1 MATGTNAIANQQ
13 EAKTVGGSTAT
24 VIANQGCTK
33 TKAIE
38 LNCTVAGNYANNQL
52 VKYSSLGKNVVVT
65 HYPLTFSVSSN
76 PDKFKCVVTYGNTS
90 TTLIGASTP
99 PSINIPINQ
108 SVTVTIQG
116 SDVITTNPNKKVT
129 YIAAQKQLNGTA
141 FNEDSTT
148 FIITKATVVSVTS
161 VTTTTKYSVYIFPP
175 SISDPS
181 AYFKAVGSD
190 NTNWVI
196 PDGTVTYSGSVGL
209 GYKLSG
215 YTREDYGAQQLS
227 YINTTSG
234 TFIMPDTSVK
244 LTPDVT
250 YINYTLSQS
259 WDPTSKIALYC
270 NNTTFKS
277 SSYTFHYNDSLKFTS
292 GTNTVT
298 NNGVKTIGTISK
310 ISVTN
315 NSTGTNTEYTIPCTI
330 TGPAAN
336 LDIDSG
342 SITTLTQYQVTL
354 FPMSGVTISTTNHA
368 SGSYVS
374 SGTNIVFT
382 FTLAS
387 GYINPKVTAETLAG
401 KSVAVN
407 VTISPTGGTAS
418 FTMPSSAVNV
428 TITATASQDYIT
440 SFSIDEGEGV
450 DPNTKLKLTVDGV
463 TSTLTKTNN
472 TLSIYNGKSVT
483 AQILP
488 VTKEYTT
495 RPYRQVTY
503 RMQDWQIDL
512 GSNILYG
519 GQIVNDYIDTLS
531 FTMPESNVSIS
542 ALNQTAY
549 QTKYKISKTLNS
561 NCGINLNVAQS
572 YVLSGTS
579 ITVTFVPASGY
590 IINSWTISRYGQT
603 SLTGTSSSYTFT
615 MPSTDVDISVVV
627 QEEIPAI
634 DDAISILS
642 INNSAAY
649 RRFETSYLRTVSD
662 TQELST
668 GLNDELSRCDNL
680 VIPDMYKTIG
690 SEESELGNQ
699 YAIPINSSN
708 INITF
713 IIQQGSNI
721 ESIGVIP
728 CYWNGAYYE
737 ELDDNLCNI
746 IVDDLDDLQSKTIT
760 DVLSITNVT
769 QNFIIT
775 CLQKYHRYLVIY
787 SFYIDNSNFIQEC
800 VTNKS
805 DSALIQQL
813 CSRLRICVNNSQNN
827 YAHSIDFNYTCSDP
841 LSNGLDYNWYFT
853 AQPTLLAGTNKI
865 YDPENLNFARSIVG
879 LYNDQDLVY
888 QHFNI
893 NDFVTLD
900 YNTQYLPAGSIAQS
914 ASPFFVECL
923 DSQQPD
929 DLGFYVRFDGMLQN
943 MIDPSKCYITL
954 IPYSSLTGSEG
965 SKITELHLNL
975 SNQQLLITTPVIDMM
990 PIDDFLYYAIQ
1001 DNTIISVNITNT
1013 DTYAFTFRYNISE
1026 LLRQNINSDVVDL
1039 LDYSSNVGIYFSL
1052 TYAGQCFSFVTKL
1065 PSSDFEIDLDTG
1077 ELDPLQNDLLISNLN
1092 TNVQNSNWIEQG
1104 VISPTLTISGNE
1116 IFDNI
1121 LNIN

>member
-1 MATGTNAIANQQ
+1 MYQKMATGTNAIANEG
-13 EAKTVGGSTAT
+13 EAKTKGGSTVAVT
-24 VIANQGCTK
+24 SNKGCTK
-33 TKAIE
+33 TRAIE

-116 SDVITTNPNKKVT
+116 SDVITMNPNKKVT

-259 WDPTSKIALYC
+259 WDPTAKIALYC

-292 GTNTVT
+292 ETNTVT

-315 NSTGTNTEYTIPCTI
+315 NSTGNNTEYTLPCTI

-354 FPMSGVTISTTNHA
+354 FPLSGVTISTTNHA

-382 FTLAS
+382 FILAS
-387 GYINPKVTAETLAG
+387 GYINPKVTAKTLVG
-401 KSVAVN
+401 KLVAVN

-531 FTMPESNVSIS
+531 FTMPTSNVSIS

-549 QTKYKISKTLNS
+549 QTKYIISKTLNS
-561 NCGINLNVAQS
+561 NCGINLSIAQS
-572 YVLSGTS
+572 YVLPGTS
-579 ITVTFVPASGY
+579 ITVNFVPASGY
-590 IINSWTISRYGQT
+590 IITNWTIEKYGQT
-603 SLTGTSSSYTFT
+603 PITGTSSSYTFT
-615 MPSTDVDISVVV
+615 MPSTDINISVAVE
-627 QEEIPAI
+627 EEIPAI
-634 DDAISILS
+634 NDAISILS
-642 INNSAAY
+642 INNSTAY

-662 TQELST
+662 TQEIST
-668 GLNDELSRCDNL
+668 GLNDELTRCDNL

-708 INITF
+708 INIIF
-713 IIQQGSNI
+713 IIQQESNI

-728 CYWNGAYYE
+728 CCWNGTHYE

-746 IVDDLDDLQSKTIT
+746 IVGDLNNYQTKTIQDT
-760 DVLSITNVT
+760 TSISNVT
-769 QNFIIT
+769 ETLTIT
-775 CLQKYHRYLVIY
+775 CLQKFHRYLITY
-787 SFYIDNSNFIQEC
+787 TFYITDENFIQNC
-800 VTNKS
+800 ITDTSNS
-805 DSALIQQL
+805 SLIQYL
-813 CSRLRICVNNSQNN
+813 CSRLRIIVNNNSGHDPT
-827 YAHSIDFNYTCSDP
+827 HSIDFNYTCSDP
-841 LSNGLDYNWYFT
+841 DNWYFT
-853 AQPTLLAGTNKI
+853 AQPRILAGTNI
-865 YDPENLNFARSIVG
+865 DEGSFNFARSIVG
-879 LYNDQDLVY
+879 LYDDYTNNYLVL
-888 QHFNI
+888 NT

-900 YNTQYLPAGSIAQS
+900 LNTQYLPAGNIEYNTPIFQ
-914 ASPFFVECL
+914 VEFL
-923 DSQQPD
+923 NNQQPD
-929 DLGFYVRFDGMLQN
+929 DLGFYVRFDGMLQD
-943 MIDPSKCYITL
+943 MIDPSQCYITL

-990 PIDDFLYYAIQ
+990 PINDFLDYAIQ

-1026 LLRQNINSDVVDL
+1026 LLRQNINNDVVDL

-1065 PSSDFEIDLDTG
+1065 PSSNFDIDPDTG
-1077 ELDPLQNDLLISNLN
+1077 ELNSLNNLLISNLN
-1092 TNVQNSNWIEQG
+1092 SNTIENSNWIGQG

>member
-1 MATGTNAIANQQ
+1 MATGTNAIANEQ
-13 EAKTVGGSTAT
+13 EAKTKGGSTVAVT
-24 VIANQGCTK
+24 SNKGCTK
-33 TKAIE
+33 TRAIA

-52 VKYSSLGKNVVVT
+52 VKYSDLDKNAVPVYYT
-65 HYPLTFSVSSN
+65 LTFQVNSN
-76 PDKFKCVVTYGNTS
+76 YDKYTCQVHHGQTATS
-90 TTLIGASTP
+90 LTGSATA
-99 PSINIPINQ
+99 PSISIIEGT
-108 SVTVTIQG
+108 SVTVNING
-116 SDVITTNPNKKVT
+116 SEVISSNPNKKIN
-129 YIAAQKQLNGTA
+129 YICGQILLNG
-141 FNEDSTT
+141 SPISGLST
-148 FIITKATVVSVTS
+148 FIMSKNTTILVTS
-161 VTTTTKYSVYIFPP
+161 VTTTQYKVDLLPPNPVPSTGYFRVTGDDGIASTSYTWVLPNNSCSYS
-175 SISDPS
+175 
-181 AYFKAVGSD
+181 
-190 NTNWVI
+190 
-196 PDGTVTYSGSVGL
+196 GTVGTGFTLSGFTKEVYGSSQLSSLQNNSGSF
-209 GYKLSG
+209 
-215 YTREDYGAQQLS
+215 T
-227 YINTTSG
+227 
-234 TFIMPDTSVK
+234 MPSSSVK
-244 LTPDVT
+244 LTPNVS
-250 YINYTLSQS
+250 YIDYTVEQS
-259 WDPTSKIALYC
+259 WDPTPAISLYC
-270 NNTTFKS
+270 NNATFKN

-298 NNGVKTIGTISK
+298 NNGVKTIRTISK

-342 SITTLTQYQVTL
+342 STSIATQYQVTL
-354 FPMSGVTISTTNHA
+354 FPMSGVTISKTNHA
-368 SGSYVS
+368 SGSYISQGTTVS
-374 SGTNIVFT
+374 FA

-387 GYINPKVTAETLAG
+387 GYINPKVTTTTLAG
-401 KSVAVN
+401 KLVVVN
-407 VTISPTGGTAS
+407 TTTTATGGTAS
-418 FTMPSSAVNV
+418 FTMPADAVNV

-450 DPNTKLKLTVDGV
+450 DPNTKLILTVDGV
-463 TSTLTKTNN
+463 TSMLTKTNN
-472 TLSIYNGKSVT
+472 TLSIHNGKSVT

-488 VTKEYTT
+488 VTKKYTT
-495 RPYRQVTY
+495 RPYKQVTY

-531 FTMPESNVSIS
+531 FTMPTSNVSIS

-590 IINSWTISRYGQT
+590 IINGWTISRYGQT

-662 TQELST
+662 TQDMSI
-668 GLNDELSRCDNL
+668 GLNDELTRCDNL

-690 SEESELGNQ
+690 SEESELDNQ

-708 INITF
+708 INIIF
-713 IIQQGSNI
+713 IIQQESNI

-728 CYWNGAYYE
+728 CCWNGTHYE

-746 IVDDLDDLQSKTIT
+746 IVGDLDDLQSKIIT
-760 DVLSITNVT
+760 DVT
-769 QNFIIT
+769 QNFTIT
-775 CLQKYHRYLVIY
+775 CLQKYHRYLVMYRFQIANQD
-787 SFYIDNSNFIQEC
+787 FTQEC

-805 DSALIQQL
+805 DSTLIQKL
-813 CSRLRICVNNSQNN
+813 CSRLRICVNNSQND

-853 AQPTLLAGTNKI
+853 AQPTLLAGTNKS
-865 YDPENLNFARSIVG
+865 YDPENLNFARSIIG
-879 LYNDQDLVY
+879 LYDDRGLAY
-888 QHFNI
+888 QFLNI

-900 YNTQYLPAGSIAQS
+900 YNTQYLPAGSIAYNTFT
-914 ASPFFVECL
+914 FFVEFL
-923 DSQQPD
+923 DSLQPD
-929 DLGFYVRFDGMLQN
+929 DLGFYVRFNGMLQN

-954 IPYSSLTGSEG
+954 IPYSQLTISGSL
-965 SKITELHLNL
+965 ITELQLAL
-975 SNQQLLITTPVIDMM
+975 SNFTLVPGCPEINMM
-990 PIDDFLYYAIQ
+990 PIDEFLSLISQ
-1001 DNTIISVNITNT
+1001 DNTIVNVNITNP
-1013 DTYAFTFRYNISE
+1013 DTYAFVFRYNISE
-1026 LLRQNINSDVVDL
+1026 LIRQNINSDINSL
-1039 LDYSSNVGIYFSL
+1039 LDYSSPIGIYFSL

-1065 PSSDFEIDLDTG
+1065 PSDTFIVDSSTG

-1092 TNVQNSNWIEQG
+1092 TNVQNSNWIGQG
-1104 VISPTLTISGNE
+1104 VISPTLTISGDE